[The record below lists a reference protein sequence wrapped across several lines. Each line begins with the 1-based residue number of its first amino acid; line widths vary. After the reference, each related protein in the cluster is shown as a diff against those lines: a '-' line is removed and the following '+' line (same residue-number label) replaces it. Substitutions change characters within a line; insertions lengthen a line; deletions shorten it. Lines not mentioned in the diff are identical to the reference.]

1 MYFLPFSFLFFTTTL
16 SFAYGQLS
24 TTLMES
30 GWVSKR
36 NWKWCHVWRE
46 YFQELFG
53 GSWKKTAK
61 IPKLRTCKKFIT
73 IMVFWYLRPTVSC
86 PPGLT
91 LILVFLFILG
101 LATYYTNES
110 ILESP
115 TPPQP
120 NGKFNST
127 ICDIYLVRK
136 NTGNMGQILPK
147 ETVH

>member
-16 SFAYGQLS
+16 SFAYGQLL

-91 LILVFLFILG
+91 LNLVFLFILG

-120 NGKFNST
+120 NGKFTST